1 VDISS
6 IFEKQVSMKKV
17 FADGRENYYLPL
29 PKVKKIDKWL
39 RENYSIDC
47 YINFET
53 FFGARGKGTTHQE
66 RLKVE
71 KLIKKY
77 IGYFETDKVDSKAKV
92 GLELTNIYASDPWRA
107 WWHSTRRAWLLDSL
121 SFCSAIISDI
131 SKKKDSLEVI
141 DVGCNVGI
149 HSNFLAQNHRIE
161 LTGID
166 NSEVAIDTAQKF
178 INSENVRFLN
188 ESVDKL
194 NSEYQWDVAIAIDFI
209 QPNEHNFASMMG
221 KIGDLVKPNGY
232 LIVIGNFIEY
242 ENIDEYFRSIG
253 FACLGAQLTGGY
265 QQGHSEGFGVD
276 WSTKAA
282 MHLVKNTKLNSVG
295 LPISG
300 LMTDFASYA
309 NSGDFPPAELNR
321 SYFLPRIA
329 DDSVVID

>member
-1 VDISS
+1 MYISS

-17 FADGRENYYLPL
+17 FADDRENYYLPL
-29 PKVKKIDKWL
+29 SRVKKIDKWL
-39 RENYSIDC
+39 RENYLIDC
-47 YINFET
+47 YTDFET
-53 FFGARGKGTTHQE
+53 FFVARGKGTTHQE

-77 IGYFETDKVDSKAKV
+77 IGYFETDKFDSKEKI
-92 GLELTNIYASDPWRA
+92 GLQLTNIYASDPWRA

-121 SFCSAIISDI
+121 SFCSAIISDV
-131 SKKKDSLEVI
+131 SKKKESLQVI

-149 HSNFLAQNHRIE
+149 HSNYLAQNHRIE

-166 NSEVAIDTAQKF
+166 NSEVAIEVAQK
-178 INSENVRFLN
+178 IKNSKNAHFLN
-188 ESVDKL
+188 QSVNKL
-194 NSEYQWDVAIAIDFI
+194 TSEYQWDVAIAVDFI
-209 QPNEHNFASMMG
+209 QPNEHNFALMMG
-221 KIGDLVKPNGY
+221 KIGDLVKPNGH
-232 LIVIGNFIEY
+232 LIVVGNFIEY

-282 MHLVKNTKLNSVG
+282 LHLVKNTKLNSIS

-300 LMTDFASYA
+300 LMTDFATYA
-309 NSGDFPPAELNR
+309 NSGDFLPAELNR
-321 SYFLPRIA
+321 SYFLPRVA
-329 DDSVVID
+329 DGTFVVN